1 MKYRVIEKNY
11 KNRFGEIRKDYIVQS
26 QYFYF
31 FWKEETVWHDE
42 AFAISSVLEL
52 ANNYHRKAA
61 KFTKTIK
68 VIEEINA

>member
-11 KNRFGEIRKDYIVQS
+11 KDRFGEIRKDYVVQS
-26 QYFYF
+26 QFFYF
-31 FWKEETVWHDE
+31 FWKEEDVLRDQ

-61 KFTKTIK
+61 KFTKNIK
-68 VIEEINA
+68 VIEEIDV